1 MAELAAE
8 CRGLHLPYD
17 ENIAAQRLAAV
28 RSARAKLI
36 GASSDPSPVDPGNR
50 LPAAGCSGPAR

>member
-1 MAELAAE
+1 LAELAAE

-28 RSARAKLI
+28 RSALAELI
-36 GASSDPSPVDPGNR
+36 
-50 LPAAGCSGPAR
+50 